1 MTRKDIP
8 NAISMMR
15 ILLVAPIVY
24 LLLNQSYT
32 LALIFFVVAGI
43 SDALD
48 GFLAKR
54 YDWTSQLGSFLDP
67 LADKLLLVSCFWVCV
82 LVDLIPVWLF
92 AIILIRDL
100 LVAFGALAYHFMVE
114 EFNGEPPFSSKLNTT
129 FQIIYL
135 VMLISSQQLLDISA
149 TWIEFAL
156 YSVAA
161 TTAISGLEYLWVW
174 GMKAWNIKVKGQYE
188 QR

>member
-8 NAISMMR
+8 NAISIIR

-24 LLLNQSYT
+24 LLLNGSYNW
-32 LALIFFVVAGI
+32 ALIFFVVAGI

-54 YDWTSQLGSFLDP
+54 YDWASQLGSFLDP
-67 LADKLLLVSCFWVCV
+67 LADKLLLVSCFWICV
-82 LVDLIPVWLF
+82 LIDLVPVWLF
-92 AIILIRDL
+92 VSILIRDL
-100 LVAFGALAYHFMVE
+100 IVAFGALVYHFMVE
-114 EFNGEPPFSSKLNTT
+114 EFYGEPPFSSKLNTA
-129 FQIIYL
+129 FQIVYL
-135 VMLISSQQLLDISA
+135 VMLIASQQLLDISA

-161 TTAISGLEYLWVW
+161 TTAISGLEYIWLW
-174 GMKAWNIKVKGQYE
+174 GLKAWNIRVKG
-188 QR
+188 

>member
-67 LADKLLLVSCFWVCV
+67 LADKLLLVSCF
-82 LVDLIPVWLF
+82 
-92 AIILIRDL
+92 
-100 LVAFGALAYHFMVE
+100 
-114 EFNGEPPFSSKLNTT
+114 
-129 FQIIYL
+129 
-135 VMLISSQQLLDISA
+135 
-149 TWIEFAL
+149 
-156 YSVAA
+156 
-161 TTAISGLEYLWVW
+161 
-174 GMKAWNIKVKGQYE
+174 
-188 QR
+188 

>member
-8 NAISMMR
+8 NAISIIR

-24 LLLNQSYT
+24 LLLNESYNW
-32 LALIFFVVAGI
+32 ALIFFVVAGI

-54 YDWTSQLGSFLDP
+54 YDWASQLGSFLDP
-67 LADKLLLVSCFWVCV
+67 LADKLLLVSCFWICV
-82 LVDLIPVWLF
+82 LIDLVPVWLF
-92 AIILIRDL
+92 VSILIRDL
-100 LVAFGALAYHFMVE
+100 IVAFGALVYHFMVE
-114 EFNGEPPFSSKLNTT
+114 EFHGEPPFSSKLNTA
-129 FQIIYL
+129 FQIVYL
-135 VMLISSQQLLDISA
+135 VMLIASQQLLDISA

-161 TTAISGLEYLWVW
+161 TTAISGLEYIWVW
-174 GMKAWNIKVKGQYE
+174 GLKAWNIKVKG
-188 QR
+188 